1 MVLAG
6 KLIAS
11 AELLAIGHSALV
23 LWPIALAPLWARFAC
38 VLAIKTFPYARPSGL
53 GLSFHQ
59 HARASYVAIA
69 ALPCHAAIAWL
80 VHADAQP
87 AQLALVLILSVALCL
102 SLAARVS
109 RQLGGITGDVHGAC
123 IELCELLVLLL
134 ACVRA

>member
-1 MVLAG
+1 VLAG

-11 AELLAIGHSALV
+11 AELLAREHSALA

-38 VLAIKTFPYARPSGL
+38 VLAIKAFPYARPSGL

-59 HARASYVAIA
+59 YARASHVAIA
-69 ALPCHAAIAWL
+69 ALPCAAAITWL
-80 VHADAQP
+80 VHAGAQP
-87 AQLALVLILSVALCL
+87 GQLALALIASVALCL

-123 IELCELLVLLL
+123 IELCELLVLLA
-134 ACVRA
+134 ACCKV